1 VVKFV
6 MTTGR
11 AQQQDCMI
19 KGTIK
24 FFSKAKGF
32 GFISP
37 DGGTGKDVFLPM
49 AVITAAGVTHLAAGQ
64 RISFET
70 EPDPKGPK
78 AVSLKL
84 LDEKPV
90 PPPADKPQD
99 KQRPAP
105 APRAE
110 PAAFTLYHDPD
121 SDDSE
126 DVLAALEEAGI
137 QPRLVNYRA
146 APPTPEEL
154 KRLSLLLREAGQSTV
169 RRFDPLFLALQLD
182 DRFIGEGDFWRSIVE
197 HPMLI
202 NGPILARG
210 DKVRVCKTEEDVR
223 AFLGKDSVAEQ
234 AAKPKGLSPRMLA
247 MLSGGV
253 VPPPEPKKPAPVPKP
268 EPAPVKAE
276 AKAAKAPAKPAAK
289 KAPAKPAAKKPA
301 AKAVKKVA
309 AKKKK

>member
-1 VVKFV
+1 
-6 MTTGR
+6 
-11 AQQQDCMI
+11 MI

-70 EPDPKGPK
+70 EPDAKGPK

-90 PPPADKPQD
+90 PPPAEN
-99 KQRPAP
+99 RPVDRPRPP
-105 APRAE
+105 APRVE
-110 PAAFTLYHDPD
+110 AATFTLYHDPD
-121 SDDSE
+121 SDDSD
-126 DVLAALEEAGI
+126 DVLGALEDAGV

-154 KRLSLLLREAGQSTV
+154 KRLSLLLREVGQSAV
-169 RRFDPLFLALQLD
+169 RRFDALFLALQLD

-197 HPMLI
+197 HPVLI
-202 NGPILARG
+202 NGPILAHG
-210 DKVRVCKTEEDVR
+210 DKVRVCKSEEDVS
-223 AFLGKDSVAEQ
+223 AFLGKDNVAKQ

-253 VPPPEPKKPAPVPKP
+253 VPPPEPKKPAPAPEPEP

-276 AKAAKAPAKPAAK
+276 AKAAKPAPKAAAKPAAK
-289 KAPAKPAAKKPA
+289 KAVAKPAAKKPA
-301 AKAVKKVA
+301 AKAVKKPA
-309 AKKKK
+309 PKKK

>member
-1 VVKFV
+1 
-6 MTTGR
+6 
-11 AQQQDCMI
+11 MI

-32 GFISP
+32 GFIAP
-37 DGGTGKDVFLPM
+37 DGGSGKDVFLPM

-70 EPDPKGPK
+70 EPDAKGPK

-90 PPPADKPQD
+90 PQPADKPQD
-99 KQRPAP
+99 RQRPAP

-110 PAAFTLYHDPD
+110 PAGFTLYHDPD
-121 SDDSE
+121 SDESE
-126 DVLAALEEAGI
+126 DVLAALEEAGV
-137 QPRLVNYRA
+137 QARLVNYRA
-146 APPTPEEL
+146 APPPPEEL

-197 HPMLI
+197 HPVLI

-223 AFLGKDSVAEQ
+223 AFLGQDSVVEQ

-253 VPPPEPKKPAPVPKP
+253 VPPPEPKKPAKAAPEP
-268 EPAPVKAE
+268 EPAPVKA
-276 AKAAKAPAKPAAK
+276 AAKVAKLAPAKPAPKTAAKKPAKPAAK
-289 KAPAKPAAKKPA
+289 KAAAKPAPKSVKKPAAKK
-301 AKAVKKVA
+301 KK
-309 AKKKK
+309 